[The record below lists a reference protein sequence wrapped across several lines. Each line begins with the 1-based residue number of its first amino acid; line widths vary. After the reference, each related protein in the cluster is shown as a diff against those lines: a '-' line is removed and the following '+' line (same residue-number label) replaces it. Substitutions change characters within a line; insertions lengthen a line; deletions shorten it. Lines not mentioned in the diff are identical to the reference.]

1 MMLQTAIE
9 SPNYW
14 KEFRHQLGL
23 LVRLFSQNAQDLP
36 VAPPIGDLR
45 AEFIRLANDILDEAA
60 TVSFIR
66 AHDTLARVRRQAAAV
81 YEADPSDKL
90 AHALFGA
97 CSTALGYLLSL
108 RCLSAYSAPVPTTAP
123 ALCTDEAGSSSSLI
137 INYSNRE
144 PMMAVVERLDSPP
157 TAVAAMLAAERA
169 AEAGSTVPGTR
180 DHAGNG
186 PGTNAADAVHFSVS
200 APRLV
205 QPGSA
210 FVIDIWAFLAG
221 QRDEILK
228 RAARSAVDPSF
239 FMREKGPAPLSRG
252 TLLTVRLR
260 MPDLLVDEEEDTLL
274 WEGEIASTGFPV
286 RAPASASPGDRP
298 GTVVFLAHGLT
309 VAKVHFTIRV
319 GAERTM
325 EPSPVRVE
333 GKPFRTAFASY
344 ASEDRDEVLSVIQ
357 GLQKAVPGLDVFLDV
372 AQLRSGQKWQ
382 DQLWSAIPS
391 REVFYLFWSE
401 AASRS
406 PWVEKEWRCAVETRG
421 IGFIDP
427 VPLVSPEIVP
437 PPKELGELHFNDWVL
452 AFKRRAGAAHAG

>member
-1 MMLQTAIE
+1 MLQTTID
-9 SPNYW
+9 SPEYW
-14 KEFRHQLGL
+14 KEFRHQLGV
-23 LVRLFSQNAQDLP
+23 LVRLFSQNTPDLR
-36 VAPPIGDLR
+36 VAPPTGGLR
-45 AEFIRLANDILDEAA
+45 AEFIRLANDILDETA
-60 TVSFIR
+60 TVSFIQ
-66 AHDTLARVRRQAAAV
+66 AHDTLARLRRQAAAV

-123 ALCTDEAGSSSSLI
+123 DICAEETRSSSSLI

-169 AEAGSTVPGTR
+169 AEGGSTVSGTR
-180 DHAGNG
+180 NHAGNG

-205 QPGSA
+205 MPGSA
-210 FVIDIWAFLAG
+210 FVVDIWAFLAG
-221 QRDEILK
+221 QRDEVLK
-228 RAARSAVDPSF
+228 RAGSSAADPSF
-239 FMREKGPAPLSRG
+239 FMREKGPARLSRG
-252 TLLTVRLR
+252 TLVTVRLR
-260 MPDLLVDEEEDTLL
+260 MPDLIVDDEEDTLL
-274 WEGEIASTGFPV
+274 WEGEIAGTGLPV
-286 RAPASASPGDRP
+286 RAPESVSPGDKP
-298 GTVVFLAHGLT
+298 GTVFVHAHGFQ
-309 VAKVHFTIRV
+309 VAKLHFTIRV
-319 GAERTM
+319 GAERTV

-333 GKPFRTAFASY
+333 RQQFRTAFASY
-344 ASEDRDEVLSVIQ
+344 ASENRDEVLSVIQ

-372 AQLRSGQKWQ
+372 AQLRSGQNWQ

-391 REVFYLFWSE
+391 RDVFYLFWSE

-427 VPLVSPEIVP
+427 VPLVSPEVVP

-452 AFKRRAGAAHAG
+452 AFKRRVGVAQAG